1 MIENSY
7 GLKGRKAET
16 LSFTNC
22 LKELEVFDMILSAM
36 GWMLEKSPLLKAS
49 YKFNSRYM
57 IRFGFPDFSFYSL
70 LLLPTGQSK
79 YLSSKLLQ
87 TVSL

>member
-22 LKELEVFDMILSAM
+22 LKELEVFDMILSAR
-36 GWMLEKSPLLKAS
+36 GWMLEKSPQLKAS

-57 IRFGFPDFSFYSL
+57 IRFGFIE
-70 LLLPTGQSK
+70 TM
-79 YLSSKLLQ
+79 
-87 TVSL
+87 